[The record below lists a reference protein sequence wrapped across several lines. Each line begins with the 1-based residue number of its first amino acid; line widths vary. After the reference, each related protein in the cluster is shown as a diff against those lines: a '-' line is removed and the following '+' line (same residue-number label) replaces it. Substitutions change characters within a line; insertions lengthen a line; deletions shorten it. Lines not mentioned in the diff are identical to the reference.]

1 MVMKNMEVADR
12 ECKLFSN
19 KSQYNYD
26 KRVVISNWKILD
38 SSDIKKQQK
47 EMKRANG
54 KRRSVKA

>member
-47 EMKRANG
+47 EMKRA
-54 KRRSVKA
+54 KW